1 MSNLKIPLVSFQK
14 VPQSNSERKKKK
26 NRNHLLELTNDAF
39 NVLDH
44 TEVDRAWEIVEGR
57 QESQMK
63 GAGVVLGSKALEAL
77 VSPLLQGANPKSC
90 SGNEDSMGDAA
101 ARACVELCF

>member
-14 VPQSNSERKKKK
+14 VPQSNSERKKK

-39 NVLDH
+39 KVLDH
-44 TEVDRAWEIVEGR
+44 TEVDKAWEIVEGC

-90 SGNEDSMGDAA
+90 SGNEDGMGDAA
-101 ARACVELCF
+101 ARACVEFCF